1 MKIAILGYGKN
12 CKPAILKLADEIGI
26 AATNYQDELVIGGYT
41 GVFSAVRS
49 HFKGVVNLILER
61 HRKAPKAL
69 LSNCTILPST
79 ADKHTC
85 IASMA
90 DGAVVIGGGDGSIRL
105 MTGLLSRNKPIVCI
119 KSTGGA
125 ADNMTDSRLYHAQP
139 NASEVL
145 QLLHR
150 ITR

>member
-1 MKIAILGYGKN
+1 
-12 CKPAILKLADEIGI
+12 
-26 AATNYQDELVIGGYT
+26 
-41 GVFSAVRS
+41 
-49 HFKGVVNLILER
+49 
-61 HRKAPKAL
+61 
-69 LSNCTILPST
+69 
-79 ADKHTC
+79 
-85 IASMA
+85 MA

-119 KSTGGA
+119 KSTGAA

-139 NASEVL
+139 IASEVL